1 MSGVWD
7 LIWFEKSRKISGS
20 HKKFPKNLASYINS
34 FTTWCDFLCNRYMAA
49 SKKRV
54 IKSLDALN
62 EELKD
67 LMRHQYPNG
76 YEGSITRI
84 VTGKKE
90 PIFVF
95 PLETDE
101 AVYLIKLPA
110 TKNSDGEYDVEPAE
124 KGEFTPKKG
133 VRAAADDE
141 FGDNSEDNFDAE
153 REGEGDS
160 DSEEES
166 SDSEYDEEKGNK
178 RGREA
183 SYDPDFDG

>member
-1 MSGVWD
+1 
-7 LIWFEKSRKISGS
+7 
-20 HKKFPKNLASYINS
+20 
-34 FTTWCDFLCNRYMAA
+34 MAG

-84 VTGKKE
+84 VNAKRE

-95 PLETDE
+95 PLETEE
-101 AVYLIKLPA
+101 ATYLIKIPV
-110 TKNSDGEYDVEPAE
+110 TKNSDGEYDVEKDE
-124 KGEFTPKKG
+124 KEEFTPPKAERG
-133 VRAAADDE
+133 ADDD
-141 FGDNSEDNFDAE
+141 FDRSDDNFEAGQ
-153 REGEGDS
+153 GEEES
-160 DSEEES
+160 DSE
-166 SDSEYDEEKGNK
+166 DDYDEERGNK